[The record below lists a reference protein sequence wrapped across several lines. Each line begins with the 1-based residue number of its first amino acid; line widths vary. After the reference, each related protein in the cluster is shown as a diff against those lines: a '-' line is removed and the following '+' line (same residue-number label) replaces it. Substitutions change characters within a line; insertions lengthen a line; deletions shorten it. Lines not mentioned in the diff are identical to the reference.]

1 MRKKEWNNMKDD
13 YFTVVYRVLTYLY
26 ECFKSGERADAA
38 FFGHDALGINSG
50 YWLNVMESLYNEGYI
65 KGIEVIASV
74 NRGIG
79 VKIIDIKIT
88 QKGILFLQE
97 NSAIAKA
104 KEALKTAKEII
115 PCI

>member
-1 MRKKEWNNMKDD
+1 MRKKEWNVKDD
-13 YFTVVYRVLTYLY
+13 YFVIAYRILSTLY
-26 ECFKSGERADAA
+26 EFFKSGERADVAT
-38 FFGHDALGINSG
+38 FGPDALGINSG
-50 YWLNVMESLYNEGYI
+50 YWLNVMESLYDEGHI

-74 NRGIG
+74 NRDIG

-104 KEALKTAKEII
+104 KGALKTAKEII